1 MPYSCPITHPPHDV
15 NPTLN
20 AQQSEFYNRVITKDF
35 SKILLTGEAGTG
47 KTFTL
52 TMAMAD
58 LFRQGANVVIVAP
71 THLARLNLIEK
82 LPLDIRHRVPTMTV
96 ASLLKRFGFDR
107 GDGTT
112 QFTAPSGDRLKDFD
126 VIAIDEV
133 SMIGQKDYD
142 VLKISDTRIIYS
154 GDFAQLPAVMAKS
167 AKDDILGGEGSPE
180 HFHFTEQ
187 MRQIGVIH
195 QVAERNRDEVFF
207 PDKTLVG
214 TSGES
219 VIVHN
224 TREDLM
230 ATMASEI
237 TSNCA
242 TIKETTNYRYICHT
256 NDGVSEANDLIRS
269 KTVAHFLNKNSDDH
283 FVIGETLMMYENT
296 NVAFNGEIVEVVDVW
311 NDARYAYVN
320 PYPWEAYK
328 IIIQSNSGCQ
338 REIKVIP
345 PRHRPLF
352 KKFLAQ
358 LQSDLYRARIHAH
371 SSEADE
377 IYEEIKHLTSYWTNV
392 NYPYAVTCHKSQG
405 MTIPN
410 VFLDT
415 LSFAKAPGKK
425 SLLYVG
431 LSRAS
436 VNLHTIRVD
445 KTEGEIKREINA
457 MYREVRMTYEA
468 MTGISYLDVKK
479 RTGLP
484 TRTAQEKQVFAEYL
498 AALIADLEQEGT

>member
-1 MPYSCPITHPPHDV
+1 M

-20 AQQSEFYNRVITKDF
+20 TQQSTFYDRVVAQDF

-47 KTFTL
+47 KTFCLTL
-52 TMAMAD
+52 AMAD
-58 LFRQGANVVIVAP
+58 LFRRGHNVVIVAP

-112 QFTAPSGDRLKDFD
+112 QFTAPSGERLKDFD

-142 VLKISDTRIIYS
+142 VLKNSATKIIYS

-167 AKDDILGGEGSPE
+167 AKDDILGGEEKPE
-180 HFHFTEQ
+180 HFHFTQQ

-195 QVAERNRDEVFF
+195 QVAERNRHEVFF

-214 TSGES
+214 NSGES

-230 ATMASEI
+230 ETMASQI

-242 TIKETTNYRYICHT
+242 DIKETTNYRYICHT
-256 NDGVSEANDLIRS
+256 NDGVSQANDLIRS
-269 KTVAHFLNKNSDDH
+269 QTVAHFLNKSSDDH

-296 NVAFNGEIVEVVDVW
+296 PVAFNGEIVEVIDVW
-311 NDARYAYVN
+311 KDSRYSYIN
-320 PYPWEAYK
+320 NYPWESYK
-328 IIIQSNSGCQ
+328 ILIKSNSGVS
-338 REIKVIP
+338 RELKVIP

-358 LQSDLYRARIHAH
+358 LQSDLYKARIHAH

-377 IYEEIKHLTSYWTNV
+377 IYEEIKHITSYWTNV

-405 MTIPN
+405 MTIAN

-415 LSFAKAPGKK
+415 LSFSKAPGKK

-436 VNLHTIRVD
+436 INLHTVRVAKSD
-445 KTEGEIKREINA
+445 AEIKRDINT
-457 MYREVRMTYEA
+457 MYREVRMAYEA
-468 MTGISYLDVKK
+468 ISGQSYLEVKK

-484 TRTAQEKQVFAEYL
+484 TGTAQEKQVFAEYL
-498 AALIADLEQEGT
+498 AALISDLEQEGEGE